1 MNLSD
6 DKRRFQGGDSG
17 AGDGLGTVAHAGPAH
32 PLAVG
37 AVGFGPAWTMEDSMA
52 ASIVRLEQE
61 LEEANARVAVLEE
74 EQRILAKGSGAERLG
89 CESCGVAWAEHLGIA
104 GTCKALRQAVEERDE
119 ARLQYR
125 STEALAMALVK
136 TINEMKEERV
146 DLKLKIQALR
156 DQICQDK
163 CRDKAAADGGWGNI

>member
-1 MNLSD
+1 M
-6 DKRRFQGGDSG
+6 
-17 AGDGLGTVAHAGPAH
+17 T
-32 PLAVG
+32 VG
-37 AVGFGPAWTMEDSMA
+37 AVGFGPGWTMEDSMA

-61 LEEANARVAVLEE
+61 REEANARIAMLEE
-74 EQRILAKGSGAERLG
+74 QARIL
-89 CESCGVAWAEHLGIA
+89 VA
-104 GTCKALRQAVEERDE
+104 ERDE

-146 DLKLKIQALR
+146 DLKLKIEALR

-163 CRDKAAADGGWGNI
+163 CRDKSAADGGWANI

>member
-1 MNLSD
+1 MNLSQD
-6 DKRRFQGGDSG
+6 NRSPDGGNSGGG
-17 AGDGLGTVAHAGPAH
+17 AGNWGQHQAAPAH
-32 PLAVG
+32 PMTVG
-37 AVGFGPAWTMEDSMA
+37 AVGFGPGWTMEDSMA

-61 LEEANARVAVLEE
+61 REEANARIAMLEE
-74 EQRILAKGSGAERLG
+74 QARIL
-89 CESCGVAWAEHLGIA
+89 VA
-104 GTCKALRQAVEERDE
+104 ERDE

-146 DLKLKIQALR
+146 DLKLKIEALR

-163 CRDKAAADGGWGNI
+163 CRDKSAADGGWANI

>member
-1 MNLSD
+1 MNLSQ
-6 DKRRFQGGDSG
+6 DKRSPDGGISGGG
-17 AGDGLGTVAHAGPAH
+17 AGNWGQQQAAPAH
-32 PLAVG
+32 PMTVG
-37 AVGFGPAWTMEDSMA
+37 AVGFGPGWTMEDSMA

-61 LEEANARVAVLEE
+61 REEANARIAMLEE
-74 EQRILAKGSGAERLG
+74 QARIL
-89 CESCGVAWAEHLGIA
+89 VA
-104 GTCKALRQAVEERDE
+104 ERDE

-146 DLKLKIQALR
+146 DLKLKIEALR

-163 CRDKAAADGGWGNI
+163 CRDKSAADGGWANI

>member
-1 MNLSD
+1 MNLSEQQGAD
-6 DKRRFQGGDSG
+6 RKAGAVGFGGHNNAAPADFQ
-17 AGDGLGTVAHAGPAH
+17 
-32 PLAVG
+32 VG

-52 ASIVRLEQE
+52 ASIVRLQCEV
-61 LEEANARVAVLEE
+61 EERDARIAVLEE
-74 EQRILAKGSGAERLG
+74 QARILA
-89 CESCGVAWAEHLGIA
+89 
-104 GTCKALRQAVEERDE
+104 EERDE

-146 DLKLKIQALR
+146 DLKLKIEALR

-163 CRDKAAADGGWGNI
+163 CRDKAAADGGWANI